1 MAKRQQRGVECQR
14 RQQARGPDVVK
25 AAKATGT
32 GTTRLAVPHT
42 TPRSRKATR
51 AHKADSG
58 TSTVLGIRISH
69 PDRLIYPDLGISKI
83 QLARYYE
90 AIADWIVPHVAGRPL
105 TLVHC
110 PAGLAAPCIY
120 LKHAKA
126 WGPSALRRVKIQEKT
141 KIGEYL
147 VADSIEAVV
156 SLAQMGIV
164 EIHTWN
170 STMEDIERPNR
181 MVWDLDPG
189 PAITW
194 KQVVKAAGVVR
205 AVLKTLGLA
214 SWVKTTGGRGLH
226 VVAPVKPARD
236 VSTCL
241 EFSRDVSEAIVKTDP
256 RLYTTTFAKSS
267 RERKILI
274 DYLRNNRT
282 NTSIAAFSPRARPGA
297 AVSMPIAW
305 SDLKDPPARWT
316 LTTVPQRLKRLR
328 TDPWARYWACHQELS
343 DASIGALRAL

>member
-1 MAKRQQRGVECQR
+1 VAS
-14 RQQARGPDVVK
+14 A
-25 AAKATGT
+25 
-32 GTTRLAVPHT
+32 H
-42 TPRSRKATR
+42 R
-51 AHKADSG
+51 AESG
-58 TSTVLGIRISH
+58 ASTVLGIRISH
-69 PDRLIYPDLGISKI
+69 PERQIYPDLGISKI

-170 STMEDIERPNR
+170 STIEDIERPNR
-181 MVWDLDPG
+181 LVWDLDPG

-194 KQVVKAAGVVR
+194 KQVVAAAEIVR
-205 AVLKTLGLA
+205 AVLKTLGLT

-226 VVAPVKPARD
+226 VVAPVRPARD
-236 VSTCL
+236 VSACL
-241 EFSRDVSEAIVKTDP
+241 EFARDVSEAIVKTQP
-256 RLYTTTFAKSS
+256 RLYTTTFAKAG

-282 NTSIAAFSPRARPGA
+282 NTSIAAFSPRARAGA
-297 AVSMPIAW
+297 LVSMPIDW
-305 SDLKDPPARWT
+305 SDLASLPDRWT
-316 LTTVPQRLKRLR
+316 LTTVPQRVKRLR
-328 TDPWARYWACHQELS
+328 TDPWSKYWTCRQVIP
-343 DASIGALRAL
+343 DASIAAVRAL

>member
-1 MAKRQQRGVECQR
+1 
-14 RQQARGPDVVK
+14 
-25 AAKATGT
+25 
-32 GTTRLAVPHT
+32 
-42 TPRSRKATR
+42 
-51 AHKADSG
+51 
-58 TSTVLGIRISH
+58 
-69 PDRLIYPDLGISKI
+69 
-83 QLARYYE
+83 
-90 AIADWIVPHVAGRPL
+90 VAGRPL

-141 KIGEYL
+141 KVGEYL

-189 PAITW
+189 PEVTW
-194 KQVVKAAGVVR
+194 KQIVKAAGLVR
-205 AVLKTLGLA
+205 TVLKTLALT

-226 VVAPVKPARD
+226 VVAPIKPARD
-236 VSTCL
+236 VAQCL
-241 EFSRDVSEAIVKTDP
+241 EFSRGVSEVIARTDP
-256 RLYTTTFAKSS
+256 QVYTTTFAKLG

-282 NTSIAAFSPRARPGA
+282 NTSICAFSPRARPGA
-297 AVSMPIAW
+297 MVSMPLDW
-305 SDLKDPPARWT
+305 SDLNALPERWT
-316 LTTVPQRLKRLR
+316 LTSVPQRLKRLR
-328 TDPWARYWACHQELS
+328 TDPWAKYWTAAQDIS
-343 DASIGALRAL
+343 DTSFAAVRDV